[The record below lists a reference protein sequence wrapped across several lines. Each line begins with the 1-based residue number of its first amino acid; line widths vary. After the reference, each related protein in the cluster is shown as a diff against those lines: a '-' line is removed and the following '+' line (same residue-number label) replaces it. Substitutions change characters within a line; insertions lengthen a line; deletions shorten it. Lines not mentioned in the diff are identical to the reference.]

1 MKRKFVK
8 VMFFGALAL
17 STVTYVGCK
26 DYDDDIDNL
35 QTQIDANKASIADL
49 QKFVNEGK
57 WVKNVES
64 ITGGFKVTFND
75 GKSYDIVNGADGAK
89 GDKGDKGDTGATG
102 APGAAGSQGTPGSKV
117 TIDKETGEW
126 LINDEGTGWYATVED
141 GHSPYIADGTNGDK
155 GYWYFWDNKANN
167 DKGDFVKGDKAQGE
181 PGESIVGQNGKS
193 PYLNADGFWVYYDEA
208 GEEVLGPKA
217 AGTTGMAGKDAFSPF
232 IGSDGYWYFWDVNVE
247 NEDGSKGKV
256 VRGAYAQT
264 SVYIVE
270 AEGRPAWELHIGT
283 PNEDGTYTDKTIILP
298 TADKLSNMTVVSIT
312 DGKISEG
319 MSEVTMY
326 YGILA
331 KGTTVKFNGV
341 TYGST
346 TEATTLVG
354 ANSSSFHALINPVS
368 VDFSEYPVDLINSH
382 GDVCYT
388 VGAKVKN
395 MSEEPLTRAEDTKK
409 WNQGIY
415 DLNVSLIASKAADN
429 SLNGKK
435 IAYALRAKD
444 AWGNDIISNYDVK
457 IVASNQAFDIKDA
470 KADVVYTSPAKLD
483 ELFAGELA
491 KVAAHYYTIEKTA
504 LEAIGATFDEATN
517 TISAPTKQGSIAVKV
532 SYLKTDG
539 TKVEE
544 SNAKTFTV
552 NFTYNTG
559 DDITITDAVV
569 WNLTKGADAADM
581 SKNASSITIKSTD
594 PLFAILNKEFT
605 DNKKPTVRLKSVA
618 FAAGEKITV
627 NGNEYTYADGSIAL
641 AATQP
646 EAVTDSKGNVTGY
659 KITFNFAPDKVAAVM
674 HNAVLEVINP
684 DYSASSGL
692 NDEVI
697 KKANVKVE
705 VKNAGIFAFVPLSA
719 YFTGSNTAI
728 AYGTPDNASIVNQD
742 LYALFDVISAG
753 DKTHIT
759 FAEEVPNFGTT
770 EKPVLGEKWLAAA
783 DNSEIAVPLY
793 KAEKNDGVYSTRSLT
808 IAYQP
813 FGNERLATI
822 SKTFNLTVRSAIKQG
837 SHPDITK
844 DKVLSIKEKSFNIKP
859 SDFTVKDV
867 YDKAVTIASKDRDTR
882 VTDVIIELSSEIAQ
896 YAEIKDQTASPVAFG
911 DELTVQLKANTVSIA
926 SEVKGYALV
935 KITDTWGAVTEVKCP
950 IVMKADGAK

>member
-49 QKFVNEGK
+49 QAKVNAGE
-57 WVKNVES
+57 WVKKIDP

-75 GKSYDIVNGADGAK
+75 GKSYDIVSGADGAK

-102 APGAAGSQGTPGSKV
+102 APGSKV

-126 LINDEGTGWYATVED
+126 LINGEGTGWYATVED

-167 DKGDFVKGDKAQGE
+167 GKGGFVKGDKAQGE
-181 PGESIVGQNGKS
+181 PGESIIGQNGKS
-193 PYLNADGFWVYYDEA
+193 PYVDNGVWMYYDDA
-208 GEEVLGPKA
+208 TGKYIQGSSA
-217 AGTTGMAGKDAFSPF
+217 TGTAGKDAFSPF

-264 SVYIVE
+264 SVYVVE

-298 TADKLSNMTVVSIT
+298 KADKLSNMTVVSIT
-312 DGKISEG
+312 NGEISEG
-319 MSEVTMY
+319 MDEVTMY

-395 MSEEPLTRAEDTKK
+395 MSEAPLTRAEDTKK

-415 DLNVSLIASKAADN
+415 DLSVSLIASKAADN

-444 AWGNDIISNYDVK
+444 AWGNDIISSYDVK
-457 IVASNQAFDIKDA
+457 IVATNQALDIDDA
-470 KADVVYTSPAKLD
+470 EADVVYTSPAKLD

-539 TKVEE
+539 TKIEE
-544 SNAKTFTV
+544 SSAKTFTV

-559 DDITITDAVV
+559 DDLTITDAVV

-581 SKNASSITIKSTD
+581 SKNTSSITIKSTD

-605 DNKKPTVRLKSVA
+605 NKKKPTLRLKSMA
-618 FAAGEKITV
+618 FADGDKITV
-627 NGNEYTYADGSIAL
+627 NGNEYAYADGSIAL
-641 AATQP
+641 TDGQP
-646 EAVTDSKGNVTGY
+646 EAVKDSKGNVTGY
-659 KITFNFAPDKVAAVM
+659 KITFKFAPASVAAVM

-684 DYSASSGL
+684 DYDSASGL

-719 YFTGSNTAI
+719 YFTSTNTAI
-728 AYGTPDNASIVNQD
+728 AYGTPDKDANIVNQD

-753 DKTHIT
+753 DKKHIT
-759 FAEEVPNFGTT
+759 FTEEVPNFGTT
-770 EKPVLGEKWLAAA
+770 DKPVLGKEWLAAA
-783 DNSEIAVPLY
+783 NNSEIAVPLY

-813 FGNERLATI
+813 FGNDRLATI
-822 SKTFNLTVRSAIKQG
+822 SKAFNLTVRSAIKEG
-837 SHPDITK
+837 SHPDILDK
-844 DKVLSIKEKSFNIKP
+844 NAKVLSIKEAEKSFKIKP
-859 SDFTVKDV
+859 GDFTVKDV
-867 YDKAVTIASKDRDTR
+867 KDVAVVIAEDKRDARVTNVTIELSTEIAKYAEIASK
-882 VTDVIIELSSEIAQ
+882 TD
-896 YAEIKDQTASPVAFG
+896 SPVAFG
-911 DELTVQLKANTVSIA
+911 DELTVQLKATTVSIV

>member
-1 MKRKFVK
+1 MKRKYVK

-49 QKFVNEGK
+49 QAKVNAGE
-57 WVKNVES
+57 WVKKIDP

-75 GKSYDIVNGADGAK
+75 GKSYDIVSGADGAK

-102 APGAAGSQGTPGSKV
+102 APGSKV

-126 LINDEGTGWYATVED
+126 LINGEGTGWYATVED

-167 DKGDFVKGDKAQGE
+167 GKGGFVKGDKAQGE
-181 PGESIVGQNGKS
+181 PGESIIGQNGKS
-193 PYLNADGFWVYYDEA
+193 PYVDNGVWMYYDDA
-208 GEEVLGPKA
+208 TGKYIQGPSA
-217 AGTTGMAGKDAFSPF
+217 TGTAGKDAFSPF

-264 SVYIVE
+264 SVYVVE

-298 TADKLSNMTVVSIT
+298 KADKLSNMTVVSIT
-312 DGKISEG
+312 NGEISEG
-319 MSEVTMY
+319 MDEVTMY

-395 MSEEPLTRAEDTKK
+395 MSEAPLTRAEDTKK

-415 DLNVSLIASKAADN
+415 DLSVSLIASKAADN

-444 AWGNDIISNYDVK
+444 AWGNDIISSYDVK
-457 IVASNQAFDIKDA
+457 IVATNQALDIDDA
-470 KADVVYTSPAKLD
+470 EADVVYTSPAKLD

-539 TKVEE
+539 TKIEE
-544 SNAKTFTV
+544 SSAKTFTV

-559 DDITITDAVV
+559 DDLTITDAVV

-581 SKNASSITIKSTD
+581 SKNTSSITIKSTD

-605 DNKKPTVRLKSVA
+605 NKKKPTLRLKSMA
-618 FAAGEKITV
+618 FADGDKITV
-627 NGNEYTYADGSIAL
+627 NGNEYAYADGSIAL
-641 AATQP
+641 TDGQP
-646 EAVTDSKGNVTGY
+646 EAVKDSKGNVTGY
-659 KITFNFAPDKVAAVM
+659 KITFKFAPASVAAVM

-684 DYSASSGL
+684 DYDSASGL

-719 YFTGSNTAI
+719 YFTSTNTAI
-728 AYGTPDNASIVNQD
+728 AYGTPDKDANIVNQD

-753 DKTHIT
+753 DKKHIT
-759 FAEEVPNFGTT
+759 FTEEVPNFGTT
-770 EKPVLGEKWLAAA
+770 DKPVLGKEWLAAA
-783 DNSEIAVPLY
+783 NNSEIAVPLY

-813 FGNERLATI
+813 FGNDRLATI
-822 SKTFNLTVRSAIKQG
+822 SKAFNLTVRSAIKEG
-837 SHPDITK
+837 SHPDILDK
-844 DKVLSIKEKSFNIKP
+844 NAKVLSIKEAEKSFKIKP
-859 SDFTVKDV
+859 GDFTVKDV
-867 YDKAVTIASKDRDTR
+867 KDVAVVIAEDKRDARVTNVTIELSTEIAKYAEIASK
-882 VTDVIIELSSEIAQ
+882 TD
-896 YAEIKDQTASPVAFG
+896 SPVAFG
-911 DELTVQLKANTVSIA
+911 DELTVQLKATTVSIV

>member
-181 PGESIVGQNGKS
+181 PGESVVGQDGKS
-193 PYLNADGFWVYYDEA
+193 PYINADGFWVYYDEA
-208 GEEVLGPKA
+208 GEEVVGPKA

-270 AEGRPAWELHIGT
+270 TEGRPAWELHIGT

-298 TADKLSNMTVVSIT
+298 KADKLSNMTVVSIT

-319 MSEVTMY
+319 MNEATMY

-354 ANSSSFHALINPVS
+354 ANSSSLHALINPVS

-457 IVASNQAFDIKDA
+457 IVASNQAFDIDDA

-491 KVAAHYYTIEKTA
+491 KVAAHYYTIKKA
-504 LEAIGATFDEATN
+504 DLEAIGATFDEATN

-544 SNAKTFTV
+544 SNAKDFTV

-569 WNLTKGADAADM
+569 WNLTKGVDAGDM

-605 DNKKPTVRLKSVA
+605 SKKKPTVRLKSIA

-719 YFTGSNTAI
+719 YFTSSNTAI

-882 VTDVIIELSSEIAQ
+882 VTDVTIELSSEIAQ

>member
-49 QKFVNEGK
+49 QAKVNAGE
-57 WVKNVES
+57 WVKKIDP

-75 GKSYDIVNGADGAK
+75 GKSYDIVSGADGAK

-102 APGAAGSQGTPGSKV
+102 APGSKV

-126 LINDEGTGWYATVED
+126 LINGEGTGWYATVED

-167 DKGDFVKGDKAQGE
+167 GKGGFVKGDKAQGE
-181 PGESIVGQNGKS
+181 PGESIIGQNGKS
-193 PYLNADGFWVYYDEA
+193 PYVDNGAWMYYDDA
-208 GEEVLGPKA
+208 TGKYIQGPSA
-217 AGTTGMAGKDAFSPF
+217 TGTAGKDAFSPF

-264 SVYIVE
+264 SVYVVE

-298 TADKLSNMTVVSIT
+298 KADKLSNMTVVSIT
-312 DGKISEG
+312 NGEISEG
-319 MSEVTMY
+319 MDEVTMY

-395 MSEEPLTRAEDTKK
+395 MSEAPLTRAEDTKK

-415 DLNVSLIASKAADN
+415 DLSVSLIASKAADN

-444 AWGNDIISNYDVK
+444 AWGNDIISSYDVK
-457 IVASNQAFDIKDA
+457 IVATNQALDIDDA
-470 KADVVYTSPAKLD
+470 EADVVYTSPAKLD

-539 TKVEE
+539 TKIEE
-544 SNAKTFTV
+544 SSAKTFTV

-559 DDITITDAVV
+559 DDLTITDAVV

-581 SKNASSITIKSTD
+581 SKNTSSITIKSTD

-605 DNKKPTVRLKSVA
+605 NKKKPTLRLKSMA
-618 FAAGEKITV
+618 FADGDKITV
-627 NGNEYTYADGSIAL
+627 NGNEYAYADGSIAL
-641 AATQP
+641 TDGQP
-646 EAVTDSKGNVTGY
+646 EAVKDSKGNVTGY
-659 KITFNFAPDKVAAVM
+659 KITFKFAPASVAAVM

-684 DYSASSGL
+684 DYDSASGL

-719 YFTGSNTAI
+719 YFTSTNTAI
-728 AYGTPDNASIVNQD
+728 AYGTPDKDANIVNQD

-753 DKTHIT
+753 DKKHIT
-759 FAEEVPNFGTT
+759 FTEEVPNFGTT
-770 EKPVLGEKWLAAA
+770 DKPVLGKEWLAAA
-783 DNSEIAVPLY
+783 NNSEIAVPLY

-813 FGNERLATI
+813 FGNDRLATI
-822 SKTFNLTVRSAIKQG
+822 SKAFNLTVRSAIKEG
-837 SHPDITK
+837 SHPDILDK
-844 DKVLSIKEKSFNIKP
+844 NAKVLSIKEAEKSFKIKP
-859 SDFTVKDV
+859 GDFTVKDV
-867 YDKAVTIASKDRDTR
+867 KDVAVVIAEDKRDARVTNVTIELSTEIAKYAEIASK
-882 VTDVIIELSSEIAQ
+882 TD
-896 YAEIKDQTASPVAFG
+896 SPVAFG
-911 DELTVQLKANTVSIA
+911 DELTVQLKATTVSIV

>member
-49 QKFVNEGK
+49 LAKVNGGD
-57 WVKNVES
+57 WVKSVDE
-64 ITGGFKVTFND
+64 ITGGFKITFND

-89 GDKGDKGDTGATG
+89 GDKGDTGATG
-102 APGAAGSQGTPGSKV
+102 APGAAGSQGAPGSKV

-126 LINDEGTGWYATVED
+126 LINGEGTGWYATVED

-167 DKGDFVKGDKAQGE
+167 GKGDFVKGDKAQGE
-181 PGESIVGQNGKS
+181 SGESIVGQNGKS
-193 PYLNADGFWVYYDEA
+193 PYINAGGFWVYYDEA
-208 GEEVLGPKA
+208 GEEVVGPQA
-217 AGTTGMAGKDAFSPF
+217 AGTIGLAGKDAFSPF
-232 IGSDGYWYFWDVNVE
+232 IGSDGYWYFWDVNAE

-298 TADKLSNMTVVSIT
+298 KADKLSNMTVVSIT

-331 KGTTVKFNGV
+331 KGTTVKFNGA

-415 DLNVSLIASKAADN
+415 DLNVSLVASKAADN

-457 IVASNQAFDIKDA
+457 IVASNQAFDIEDA

-483 ELFAGELA
+483 ELFASELA
-491 KVAAHYYTIEKTA
+491 KVAAHYYTIEKTD

-517 TISAPTKQGSIAVKV
+517 TISAPTKQGTLTVKV

-544 SNAKTFTV
+544 GNAKTFTV

-559 DDITITDAVV
+559 DDITIADAVV
-569 WNLTKGADAADM
+569 WNLTKGADADDM
-581 SKNASSITIKSTD
+581 SKNTSSITVKSTD

-605 DNKKPTVRLKSVA
+605 GKKKPTVRLKSMA

-627 NGNEYTYADGSIAL
+627 NGNEYSYVDGSIDL
-641 AATQP
+641 VAAQP

-659 KITFNFAPDKVAAVM
+659 KITFKFAPANVAAVM

-684 DYSASSGL
+684 DATSGL

-697 KKANVKVE
+697 KKVNMKVE

-719 YFTGSNTAI
+719 YFTSSNTAI
-728 AYGTPDNASIVNQD
+728 AYGTPNKDVSIVNQD
-742 LYALFDVISAG
+742 LYALFDVISDE

-759 FAEEVPNFGTT
+759 FTEEVPNFGTT
-770 EKPVLGEKWLAAA
+770 EKPVLGEEWLAAPG
-783 DNSEIAVPLY
+783 NSKIAVPLY

-813 FGNERLATI
+813 FGNARLATI
-822 SKTFNLTVRSAIKQG
+822 SKAFNLTVRSAIKEG
-837 SHPDITK
+837 SHPDIADK
-844 DKVLSIKEKSFNIKP
+844 NAKVLSIKNSEKLFKIEPK
-859 SDFTVKDV
+859 DFTVKDV
-867 YDKAVTIASKDRDTR
+867 EDVAVVIAEKDRDAR
-882 VTDVIIELSSEIAQ
+882 VTNVTIELSTEIAK
-896 YAEIKDQTASPVAFG
+896 YAEIKDNTESPVAFG
-911 DELTVQLKANTVSIA
+911 EELTVQLKATTVSIV

>member
-49 QKFVNEGK
+49 QAKVNAGE
-57 WVKNVES
+57 WVKKIDP

-75 GKSYDIVNGADGAK
+75 GKSYDIVSGADGAK

-102 APGAAGSQGTPGSKV
+102 APGSKV

-126 LINDEGTGWYATVED
+126 LINGEGTGWYATVED

-167 DKGDFVKGDKAQGE
+167 GKGGFVKGDKAQGE
-181 PGESIVGQNGKS
+181 PGESIIGQNGKS
-193 PYLNADGFWVYYDEA
+193 PYVDNGVWMYYDDA
-208 GEEVLGPKA
+208 TGKYIQGPSA
-217 AGTTGMAGKDAFSPF
+217 TGTAGKDAFSPF

-264 SVYIVE
+264 SVYVVE

-298 TADKLSNMTVVSIT
+298 KADKLSNMTVVSIT
-312 DGKISEG
+312 NGEICEG
-319 MSEVTMY
+319 MDEVTMY

-395 MSEEPLTRAEDTKK
+395 MSEAPLTRAEDTKK

-415 DLNVSLIASKAADN
+415 DLSVSLIASKAADN

-444 AWGNDIISNYDVK
+444 AWGNDIISSYDVK
-457 IVASNQAFDIKDA
+457 IVATNQALDIDDA
-470 KADVVYTSPAKLD
+470 EADVVYTSPAKLD

-517 TISAPTKQGSIAVKV
+517 TISATTKQGSIAVKV

-539 TKVEE
+539 TKIEE
-544 SNAKTFTV
+544 SSAKTFTV

-559 DDITITDAVV
+559 DDLTITDAVV

-581 SKNASSITIKSTD
+581 SKNTSSITIKSTD
-594 PLFAILNKEFT
+594 PLFAIRNKEFT
-605 DNKKPTVRLKSVA
+605 NKKKPTLRLKSMA
-618 FAAGEKITV
+618 FADGDKITV
-627 NGNEYTYADGSIAL
+627 NGNEYAYADGSIAL
-641 AATQP
+641 TDGQP
-646 EAVTDSKGNVTGY
+646 EAVKDSKGNVTGY
-659 KITFNFAPDKVAAVM
+659 KITFKFAPASVAAVM

-684 DYSASSGL
+684 DYDSASGL

-705 VKNAGIFAFVPLSA
+705 VKHAGIFAFVPLSA
-719 YFTGSNTAI
+719 YFTSTNTAI
-728 AYGTPDNASIVNQD
+728 AYGTPDKDANIVNQD

-753 DKTHIT
+753 DKKHIT
-759 FAEEVPNFGTT
+759 FTEEVPNFGTT
-770 EKPVLGEKWLAAA
+770 DKPVLGKEWLAAA
-783 DNSEIAVPLY
+783 NNSEIAVPLY

-813 FGNERLATI
+813 FGNDRLATI
-822 SKTFNLTVRSAIKQG
+822 SKAFNLTVRSAIKEG
-837 SHPDITK
+837 SHPDILDK
-844 DKVLSIKEKSFNIKP
+844 NAKVLSIKEAEKSFKIKP
-859 SDFTVKDV
+859 GDFTVKDV
-867 YDKAVTIASKDRDTR
+867 KDVAVVIAEDKRDARVTNVTIELSTEIAKYAEIASK
-882 VTDVIIELSSEIAQ
+882 TD
-896 YAEIKDQTASPVAFG
+896 SPVAFG
-911 DELTVQLKANTVSIA
+911 DELTVQLKATTVSIV

>member
-49 QKFVNEGK
+49 QAKVNAGE
-57 WVKNVES
+57 WVKKIDP

-75 GKSYDIVNGADGAK
+75 GKSYDIVSGADGAK

-102 APGAAGSQGTPGSKV
+102 APGSKV

-126 LINDEGTGWYATVED
+126 LINGEGTGWYATVED

-167 DKGDFVKGDKAQGE
+167 GKGGFVKGDKAQGE
-181 PGESIVGQNGKS
+181 PGESIIGQNGKS
-193 PYLNADGFWVYYDEA
+193 PYVDNGVWMYYDDA
-208 GEEVLGPKA
+208 TGKYIQGPSA
-217 AGTTGMAGKDAFSPF
+217 TGTAGKDAFSPF

-264 SVYIVE
+264 SVYVVE

-298 TADKLSNMTVVSIT
+298 KADKLSNMTVVSIT
-312 DGKISEG
+312 NGEISEG
-319 MSEVTMY
+319 MDEVTMY

-395 MSEEPLTRAEDTKK
+395 MSEAPLTRAEDTKK

-415 DLNVSLIASKAADN
+415 DLSVSLIASKAADN

-444 AWGNDIISNYDVK
+444 AWGNDIISSYDVK
-457 IVASNQAFDIKDA
+457 IVATNQALDIDDA
-470 KADVVYTSPAKLD
+470 EADVVYTSPAKLD

-539 TKVEE
+539 TKIEE
-544 SNAKTFTV
+544 SSAKTFTV

-559 DDITITDAVV
+559 DDLTITDAVV

-581 SKNASSITIKSTD
+581 SKNTSSITIKSTD

-605 DNKKPTVRLKSVA
+605 NKKKPTLRLKSMA
-618 FAAGEKITV
+618 FADGDKITV
-627 NGNEYTYADGSIAL
+627 NGNEYAYADGSIAL
-641 AATQP
+641 TDGQP
-646 EAVTDSKGNVTGY
+646 EAVKDSKGNVTGY
-659 KITFNFAPDKVAAVM
+659 KITFKFAPASVAAVM

-684 DYSASSGL
+684 DYDSASGL

-719 YFTGSNTAI
+719 YFTSTNTAI
-728 AYGTPDNASIVNQD
+728 AYGTPDKDANIVNQD

-753 DKTHIT
+753 DKKHIT
-759 FAEEVPNFGTT
+759 FTEEVPNFGTT
-770 EKPVLGEKWLAAA
+770 DKPVLGKEWLAAA
-783 DNSEIAVPLY
+783 NNSEIAVPLY

-813 FGNERLATI
+813 FGNDRLATI
-822 SKTFNLTVRSAIKQG
+822 SKAFNLTVRSAIKEG
-837 SHPDITK
+837 SHPDILDK
-844 DKVLSIKEKSFNIKP
+844 NAKVLSIKEAEKSFKIKP
-859 SDFTVKDV
+859 GDFTVKDV
-867 YDKAVTIASKDRDTR
+867 KDVAVVIAEDKRDARVTNVTIELSTEIAKYAEIASK
-882 VTDVIIELSSEIAQ
+882 TD
-896 YAEIKDQTASPVAFG
+896 SPVAFG
-911 DELTVQLKANTVSIA
+911 DELTVQLKATTVSIV

-935 KITDTWGAVTEVKCP
+935 KITDAWGAVTEVKCP

>member
-49 QKFVNEGK
+49 QAKVNAGE
-57 WVKNVES
+57 WVKKIDP

-75 GKSYDIVNGADGAK
+75 GKSYDIVSGADGAK

-102 APGAAGSQGTPGSKV
+102 APGSKV

-126 LINDEGTGWYATVED
+126 LINGEGTGWYATVED

-167 DKGDFVKGDKAQGE
+167 GKGGFVKGDKAQGE
-181 PGESIVGQNGKS
+181 PGESIIGQNGKS
-193 PYLNADGFWVYYDEA
+193 PYVDDGVWMYYDDA
-208 GEEVLGPKA
+208 TGKYIQGPSA
-217 AGTTGMAGKDAFSPF
+217 TGTAGKDAFSPF

-264 SVYIVE
+264 SVYVVE

-298 TADKLSNMTVVSIT
+298 KADKLSNMTVVSIT
-312 DGKISEG
+312 NGEISEG
-319 MSEVTMY
+319 MDEVTMY

-395 MSEEPLTRAEDTKK
+395 MSEAPLTRAEDTKK

-415 DLNVSLIASKAADN
+415 DLSVSLIASKAADN

-444 AWGNDIISNYDVK
+444 AWGNDIISSYDVK
-457 IVASNQAFDIKDA
+457 IVATNQALDIDDA
-470 KADVVYTSPAKLD
+470 EADVVYTSPAKLD

-539 TKVEE
+539 TKIEE
-544 SNAKTFTV
+544 SSAKTFTV

-559 DDITITDAVV
+559 DDLTITDAVV

-581 SKNASSITIKSTD
+581 SKNTSSITIKSTD

-605 DNKKPTVRLKSVA
+605 NKKKPTLRLKSMA
-618 FAAGEKITV
+618 FADGDKITV
-627 NGNEYTYADGSIAL
+627 NGNEYAYADGSIAL
-641 AATQP
+641 TDGQP
-646 EAVTDSKGNVTGY
+646 EAVKDSKGNVTGY
-659 KITFNFAPDKVAAVM
+659 KITFKFAPASVAAVM

-684 DYSASSGL
+684 DYDSASGL

-719 YFTGSNTAI
+719 YFTSTNTAI
-728 AYGTPDNASIVNQD
+728 AYGTPDKDANIVNQD

-753 DKTHIT
+753 DKKHIT
-759 FAEEVPNFGTT
+759 FTEEVPNFGTT
-770 EKPVLGEKWLAAA
+770 DKPVLGKEWLAAA
-783 DNSEIAVPLY
+783 NNSEIAVPLY

-813 FGNERLATI
+813 FGNDRLATI
-822 SKTFNLTVRSAIKQG
+822 SKAFNLTVRSAIKEG
-837 SHPDITK
+837 SHPDILDK
-844 DKVLSIKEKSFNIKP
+844 NAKVLSIKEAEKSFKIKP
-859 SDFTVKDV
+859 GDFTVKDV
-867 YDKAVTIASKDRDTR
+867 KDVAVVIAEDKRDARVTNVTIELSTEIAKYAEIASK
-882 VTDVIIELSSEIAQ
+882 TD
-896 YAEIKDQTASPVAFG
+896 SPVAFG
-911 DELTVQLKANTVSIA
+911 DELTVQLKATTVSIV

>member
-49 QKFVNEGK
+49 QAKVNAGE
-57 WVKNVES
+57 WVKKIDP

-75 GKSYDIVNGADGAK
+75 GKSYDIVSGADGAK

-102 APGAAGSQGTPGSKV
+102 APGSKV

-126 LINDEGTGWYATVED
+126 LINGEGTGWYATVED

-155 GYWYFWDNKANN
+155 GYWYFGDNKANN
-167 DKGDFVKGDKAQGE
+167 GKGGFVKGDKAQGE
-181 PGESIVGQNGKS
+181 PGESIIGQNGKS
-193 PYLNADGFWVYYDEA
+193 PYVDNGVWMYYDDA
-208 GEEVLGPKA
+208 TGKYIQGPSA
-217 AGTTGMAGKDAFSPF
+217 TGTAGKDAFSPF

-264 SVYIVE
+264 SVYVVE

-298 TADKLSNMTVVSIT
+298 KADKLSNMTVVSIT
-312 DGKISEG
+312 NGEISEG
-319 MSEVTMY
+319 MDEVTMY

-395 MSEEPLTRAEDTKK
+395 MSEAPLTRAEDTKK

-415 DLNVSLIASKAADN
+415 DLSVSLIASKAADN

-444 AWGNDIISNYDVK
+444 AWGNDIISSYDVK
-457 IVASNQAFDIKDA
+457 IVATNQALDIDDA
-470 KADVVYTSPAKLD
+470 EADVVYTSPAKLD

-539 TKVEE
+539 TKIEE
-544 SNAKTFTV
+544 SSAKTFTV

-559 DDITITDAVV
+559 DDLTITDAVV

-581 SKNASSITIKSTD
+581 SKNTSSITIKSTD

-605 DNKKPTVRLKSVA
+605 NKKKPTLRLKSMA
-618 FAAGEKITV
+618 FADGDKITV
-627 NGNEYTYADGSIAL
+627 NGNEYAYADGSIAL
-641 AATQP
+641 TDGQP
-646 EAVTDSKGNVTGY
+646 EAVKDSKGNVTGY
-659 KITFNFAPDKVAAVM
+659 KITFKFAPASVAAVM

-684 DYSASSGL
+684 DYDSASGL

-719 YFTGSNTAI
+719 YFTSTNTAI
-728 AYGTPDNASIVNQD
+728 AYGTPDKDANIVNQD

-753 DKTHIT
+753 DKKHIT
-759 FAEEVPNFGTT
+759 FTEEVPNFGTT
-770 EKPVLGEKWLAAA
+770 DKPVLGKEWLAAA
-783 DNSEIAVPLY
+783 NNSEIAVPLY

-813 FGNERLATI
+813 FGNDRLATI
-822 SKTFNLTVRSAIKQG
+822 SKAFNLTVRSAIKEG
-837 SHPDITK
+837 SHPDILDK
-844 DKVLSIKEKSFNIKP
+844 NAKVLSIKEAEKSFKIKP
-859 SDFTVKDV
+859 GDFTVKDV
-867 YDKAVTIASKDRDTR
+867 KDVAVVIAEDKRDARVTNVTIELSTEIAKYAEIASK
-882 VTDVIIELSSEIAQ
+882 TD
-896 YAEIKDQTASPVAFG
+896 SPVAFG
-911 DELTVQLKANTVSIA
+911 DELTVQLKATTVSIV

>member
-49 QKFVNEGK
+49 QAKVNAGE
-57 WVKNVES
+57 WVKKIDP

-75 GKSYDIVNGADGAK
+75 GKSYDIVSGADGAK

-102 APGAAGSQGTPGSKV
+102 APGSKV

-126 LINDEGTGWYATVED
+126 LINGEGTGWYATVED

-167 DKGDFVKGDKAQGE
+167 GKGGFVKGDKAQGE
-181 PGESIVGQNGKS
+181 PGESIIGQNGKS
-193 PYLNADGFWVYYDEA
+193 PYVDNGVWMYYDDA
-208 GEEVLGPKA
+208 TGKYIQGPSA
-217 AGTTGMAGKDAFSPF
+217 TGTAGKDAFSPF

-264 SVYIVE
+264 SVYVVE

-298 TADKLSNMTVVSIT
+298 KADKLSNMTVVSIT
-312 DGKISEG
+312 NGEISEG
-319 MSEVTMY
+319 MDEVTMY

-395 MSEEPLTRAEDTKK
+395 MSEAPLTRAEDTKK

-415 DLNVSLIASKAADN
+415 DLSVSLIASKAADN

-444 AWGNDIISNYDVK
+444 AWGNDIISSYDVK
-457 IVASNQAFDIKDA
+457 IVATNQALDIDDA
-470 KADVVYTSPAKLD
+470 EADVVYTSPAKLD

-539 TKVEE
+539 TKIEE
-544 SNAKTFTV
+544 SSAKTFTV

-559 DDITITDAVV
+559 DDLTITDAVV

-581 SKNASSITIKSTD
+581 SKNTSSITIKSTD

-605 DNKKPTVRLKSVA
+605 NKKKPTLRLKSMA
-618 FAAGEKITV
+618 FADGDKITV
-627 NGNEYTYADGSIAL
+627 NGNEYAYADGSIAL
-641 AATQP
+641 ADGQP
-646 EAVTDSKGNVTGY
+646 EAVKDSKGNVTGY
-659 KITFNFAPDKVAAVM
+659 KITFKFAPASVAAVM

-684 DYSASSGL
+684 DYDSASGL

-719 YFTGSNTAI
+719 YFTSTNTAI
-728 AYGTPDNASIVNQD
+728 AYGTPDKDANIVNQD
-742 LYALFDVISAG
+742 LYALFDVISAD
-753 DKTHIT
+753 DKNHIT
-759 FAEEVPNFGTT
+759 FTEEVPNFGTT
-770 EKPVLGEKWLAAA
+770 DKPVLGKEWLAAA

-813 FGNERLATI
+813 FGNDRLATI
-822 SKTFNLTVRSAIKQG
+822 SKAFNLTVRSAIKEG
-837 SHPDITK
+837 SHPDILDK
-844 DKVLSIKEKSFNIKP
+844 NAKVLSIKEAEKSFKIKP
-859 SDFTVKDV
+859 GDFTVKDV
-867 YDKAVTIASKDRDTR
+867 KDVAVVIAEDKRDARVTNVTIELSTEIAKYAEIASK
-882 VTDVIIELSSEIAQ
+882 TDSS
-896 YAEIKDQTASPVAFG
+896 VAFG
-911 DELTVQLKANTVSIA
+911 DELTVQLKATTVSIV

>member
-49 QKFVNEGK
+49 QAKVNAGE
-57 WVKNVES
+57 WVKKIDP

-75 GKSYDIVNGADGAK
+75 GKSYDIVSGAE

-102 APGAAGSQGTPGSKV
+102 APGSKV

-126 LINDEGTGWYATVED
+126 LINGEGTGWYATVED

-167 DKGDFVKGDKAQGE
+167 GKGGFVKGDKAQGE
-181 PGESIVGQNGKS
+181 PGESIIGQNGKS
-193 PYLNADGFWVYYDEA
+193 PYVDNGVWMYYDDA
-208 GEEVLGPKA
+208 TGKYIQGPSA
-217 AGTTGMAGKDAFSPF
+217 TGTAGKDAFSPF

-264 SVYIVE
+264 SVYVVE

-298 TADKLSNMTVVSIT
+298 KADKLSNMTVVSIT
-312 DGKISEG
+312 NGEISEG
-319 MSEVTMY
+319 MDEVTMY

-395 MSEEPLTRAEDTKK
+395 MSEAPLTRAEDTKK

-415 DLNVSLIASKAADN
+415 DLSVSLIASKAADN

-444 AWGNDIISNYDVK
+444 AWGNDIISSYDVK
-457 IVASNQAFDIKDA
+457 IVATNQALDIDDA
-470 KADVVYTSPAKLD
+470 EADVVYTSPAKLD

-539 TKVEE
+539 TKIEE
-544 SNAKTFTV
+544 SSAKTFTV

-559 DDITITDAVV
+559 DDLTITDAVV

-581 SKNASSITIKSTD
+581 SKNTSSITIKSTD

-605 DNKKPTVRLKSVA
+605 NKKKPTLRLKSMA
-618 FAAGEKITV
+618 FADGDKITV
-627 NGNEYTYADGSIAL
+627 NGNEYAYADGSIAL
-641 AATQP
+641 TDGQP
-646 EAVTDSKGNVTGY
+646 EAVKDSKGNVTGY
-659 KITFNFAPDKVAAVM
+659 KITFKFAPASVAAVM

-684 DYSASSGL
+684 DYDSASGL

-719 YFTGSNTAI
+719 YFTSTNTAI
-728 AYGTPDNASIVNQD
+728 AYGTPDKDANIVNQD

-753 DKTHIT
+753 DKKHIT
-759 FAEEVPNFGTT
+759 FTEEVPNFGTT
-770 EKPVLGEKWLAAA
+770 DKPVLGKEWLAAA
-783 DNSEIAVPLY
+783 NNSEIAVPLY

-813 FGNERLATI
+813 FGNDRLATI
-822 SKTFNLTVRSAIKQG
+822 SKAFNLTVRSAIKEG
-837 SHPDITK
+837 SHPDILDK
-844 DKVLSIKEKSFNIKP
+844 NAKVLSIKEAEKSFKIKP
-859 SDFTVKDV
+859 GDFTVKDV
-867 YDKAVTIASKDRDTR
+867 KDVAVVIAEDKRDARVTNVTIELSTEIAKYAEIASK
-882 VTDVIIELSSEIAQ
+882 TD
-896 YAEIKDQTASPVAFG
+896 SPVAFG
-911 DELTVQLKANTVSIA
+911 DELTVQLKATTVSIV

>member
-49 QKFVNEGK
+49 QAKVNAGE
-57 WVKNVES
+57 WVKKIDP

-75 GKSYDIVNGADGAK
+75 GKSYDIVSGADGA
-89 GDKGDKGDTGATG
+89 KGDKGDTGATG
-102 APGAAGSQGTPGSKV
+102 APGSKV

-126 LINDEGTGWYATVED
+126 LINGEGTGWYATVED

-167 DKGDFVKGDKAQGE
+167 GKGGFVKGDKAQGE
-181 PGESIVGQNGKS
+181 PGESIIGQNGKS
-193 PYLNADGFWVYYDEA
+193 PYVDNGVWMYYDDA
-208 GEEVLGPKA
+208 TGKYIQGPSA
-217 AGTTGMAGKDAFSPF
+217 TGTAGKDAFSPF

-264 SVYIVE
+264 SVYVVE

-298 TADKLSNMTVVSIT
+298 KADKLSNMTVVSIT
-312 DGKISEG
+312 NGEISEG
-319 MSEVTMY
+319 MDEVTMY

-395 MSEEPLTRAEDTKK
+395 MSEAPLTRAEDTKK

-415 DLNVSLIASKAADN
+415 DLSVSLIASKAADN

-444 AWGNDIISNYDVK
+444 AWGNDIISSYDVK
-457 IVASNQAFDIKDA
+457 IVATNQALDIDDA
-470 KADVVYTSPAKLD
+470 EADVVYTSPAKLD

-539 TKVEE
+539 TKIEE
-544 SNAKTFTV
+544 SSAKTFTV

-559 DDITITDAVV
+559 DDLTITDAVV

-581 SKNASSITIKSTD
+581 SKNTSSITIKSTD

-605 DNKKPTVRLKSVA
+605 NKKKPTLRLKSMA
-618 FAAGEKITV
+618 FADGDKITV
-627 NGNEYTYADGSIAL
+627 NGNEYAYADGSIAL
-641 AATQP
+641 TDGQP
-646 EAVTDSKGNVTGY
+646 EAVKDSKGNVTGY
-659 KITFNFAPDKVAAVM
+659 KITFKFAPASVAAVM

-684 DYSASSGL
+684 DYDSASGL

-719 YFTGSNTAI
+719 YFTSTNTAI
-728 AYGTPDNASIVNQD
+728 AYGTPDKDANIVNQD

-753 DKTHIT
+753 DKKHIT
-759 FAEEVPNFGTT
+759 FTEEVPNFGTT
-770 EKPVLGEKWLAAA
+770 DKPVLGKEWLAAA
-783 DNSEIAVPLY
+783 NNSEIAVPLY

-813 FGNERLATI
+813 FGNDRLATI
-822 SKTFNLTVRSAIKQG
+822 SKAFNLTVRSAIKEG
-837 SHPDITK
+837 SHPDILDK
-844 DKVLSIKEKSFNIKP
+844 NAKVLSIKEAEKSFKIKP
-859 SDFTVKDV
+859 GDFTVKDV
-867 YDKAVTIASKDRDTR
+867 KDVAVVIAEDKRDARVTNVTIELSTEIAKYAEIASK
-882 VTDVIIELSSEIAQ
+882 TD
-896 YAEIKDQTASPVAFG
+896 SPVAFG
-911 DELTVQLKANTVSIA
+911 DELTVQLKATTVSIV

>member
-49 QKFVNEGK
+49 QAKVNAGE
-57 WVKNVES
+57 WVKKIDP

-75 GKSYDIVNGADGAK
+75 GKSYDIVSGADGAK

-102 APGAAGSQGTPGSKV
+102 APGSKV

-126 LINDEGTGWYATVED
+126 LINGEGTGWYATVED

-167 DKGDFVKGDKAQGE
+167 GSKGGFVKGDKAQGE
-181 PGESIVGQNGKS
+181 PGESIIGQNGKS
-193 PYLNADGFWVYYDEA
+193 PYVDNGVWMYYDDA
-208 GEEVLGPKA
+208 TGKYIQGPSA
-217 AGTTGMAGKDAFSPF
+217 TGTAGKDAFSPF

-264 SVYIVE
+264 SVYVVE

-298 TADKLSNMTVVSIT
+298 KADKLSNMTVVSIT
-312 DGKISEG
+312 NGEISEG
-319 MSEVTMY
+319 MDEVTMY

-395 MSEEPLTRAEDTKK
+395 MSEAPLTRAEDTKK

-415 DLNVSLIASKAADN
+415 DLSVSLIASKAADN

-444 AWGNDIISNYDVK
+444 AWGNDIISSYDVK
-457 IVASNQAFDIKDA
+457 IVATNQALDIDDA
-470 KADVVYTSPAKLD
+470 EADVVYTSPAKLD

-539 TKVEE
+539 TKIEE
-544 SNAKTFTV
+544 SSAKTFTV

-559 DDITITDAVV
+559 DDLTITDAVV

-581 SKNASSITIKSTD
+581 SKNTSSITIKSTD

-605 DNKKPTVRLKSVA
+605 NKKKPTLRLKSMA
-618 FAAGEKITV
+618 FADGDKITV
-627 NGNEYTYADGSIAL
+627 NGNEYAYADGSIAL
-641 AATQP
+641 TDGQP
-646 EAVTDSKGNVTGY
+646 EAVKDSKGNVTGY
-659 KITFNFAPDKVAAVM
+659 KITFKFAPASVAAVM

-684 DYSASSGL
+684 DYDSASGL

-719 YFTGSNTAI
+719 YFTSTNIAI
-728 AYGTPDNASIVNQD
+728 AYGTPDKDANIVNQD

-753 DKTHIT
+753 DKKHIT
-759 FAEEVPNFGTT
+759 FTEEVPNFGTT
-770 EKPVLGEKWLAAA
+770 DKPVLGEEWLAAA
-783 DNSEIAVPLY
+783 NNSEIAVPLY

-813 FGNERLATI
+813 FGNDRLATI
-822 SKTFNLTVRSAIKQG
+822 SKAFNLTVRSAIKEG
-837 SHPDITK
+837 SHPDILDK
-844 DKVLSIKEKSFNIKP
+844 NAKVLSIKEAEKSFKIKP
-859 SDFTVKDV
+859 GDFTVKDV
-867 YDKAVTIASKDRDTR
+867 KDVAVVIAEDKRDARVTNVTIELSTEIAKYAEIASK
-882 VTDVIIELSSEIAQ
+882 TD
-896 YAEIKDQTASPVAFG
+896 SPVAFG
-911 DELTVQLKANTVSIA
+911 DELTVQLKATTVSIV

>member
-1 MKRKFVK
+1 MKREFVK

-49 QKFVNEGK
+49 QAKVNAGE
-57 WVKNVES
+57 WVKKIDP

-75 GKSYDIVNGADGAK
+75 GKSYDIVSGADGAK

-102 APGAAGSQGTPGSKV
+102 APGSKV

-126 LINDEGTGWYATVED
+126 LINGEGTGWYATVED

-167 DKGDFVKGDKAQGE
+167 GKGGFVKGDKAQGE
-181 PGESIVGQNGKS
+181 PGESIIGQNGKS
-193 PYLNADGFWVYYDEA
+193 PYVDNGVWMYYDDA
-208 GEEVLGPKA
+208 TGKYIQGPSA
-217 AGTTGMAGKDAFSPF
+217 TGTAGKDAFSPF

-264 SVYIVE
+264 SVYVVE

-298 TADKLSNMTVVSIT
+298 KADKLSNMTVVSIT
-312 DGKISEG
+312 NGEISEG
-319 MSEVTMY
+319 MDEVTMY

-395 MSEEPLTRAEDTKK
+395 MSEAPLTRAEDTKK

-415 DLNVSLIASKAADN
+415 DLSVSLIASKAADN

-444 AWGNDIISNYDVK
+444 AWGNDIISSYDVK
-457 IVASNQAFDIKDA
+457 IVATNQALDIDDA
-470 KADVVYTSPAKLD
+470 EADVVYTSPAKLD

-539 TKVEE
+539 TKIEE
-544 SNAKTFTV
+544 SSAKTFTV

-559 DDITITDAVV
+559 DDLTITDAVV

-581 SKNASSITIKSTD
+581 SKNTSSITIKSTD

-605 DNKKPTVRLKSVA
+605 NKKKPTLRLKSMA
-618 FAAGEKITV
+618 FADGDKITV
-627 NGNEYTYADGSIAL
+627 NGNEYAYADGSIAL
-641 AATQP
+641 TDGQP
-646 EAVTDSKGNVTGY
+646 EAVKDSKGNVTGY
-659 KITFNFAPDKVAAVM
+659 KITFKFAPASVAAVM

-684 DYSASSGL
+684 DYDSASGL

-719 YFTGSNTAI
+719 YFTSTNTAI
-728 AYGTPDNASIVNQD
+728 AYGTPDKDANIVNQD

-753 DKTHIT
+753 DKKHIT
-759 FAEEVPNFGTT
+759 FTEEVPNFGTT
-770 EKPVLGEKWLAAA
+770 DKPVLGKEWLAAA
-783 DNSEIAVPLY
+783 NNSEIAVPLY

-813 FGNERLATI
+813 FGNDRLATI
-822 SKTFNLTVRSAIKQG
+822 SKAFNLTVRSAIKEG
-837 SHPDITK
+837 SHPDILDK
-844 DKVLSIKEKSFNIKP
+844 NAKVLSIKEAEKSFKIKP
-859 SDFTVKDV
+859 GDFTVKDV
-867 YDKAVTIASKDRDTR
+867 KDVAVVIAEDKRDARVTNVTIELSTEIAKYAEIASK
-882 VTDVIIELSSEIAQ
+882 TD
-896 YAEIKDQTASPVAFG
+896 SPVAFG
-911 DELTVQLKANTVSIA
+911 DELTVQLKATTVSIV